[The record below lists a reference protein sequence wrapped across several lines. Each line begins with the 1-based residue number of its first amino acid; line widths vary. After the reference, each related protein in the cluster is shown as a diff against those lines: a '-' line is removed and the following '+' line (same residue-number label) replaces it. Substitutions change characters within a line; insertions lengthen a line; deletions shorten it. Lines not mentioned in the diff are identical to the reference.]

1 MFGLPF
7 VCGDS
12 VMERRDFIAT
22 FIVGILGAPRAAVAQ
37 PASGMAR
44 IGWLSYSTPTG
55 NDDLL
60 AGFLPMLKQE
70 GYTESMNLAI
80 EYRFAAGQIDRI
92 EKQAV
97 ELVRLKVDIIVAT
110 GSQAAEA
117 AKRAT
122 STIPIV
128 MVAVG
133 DPVGL
138 GLVASLNKPGGNIT
152 GLSFAQADYAAKWLE
167 YLHDVVPKATR
178 IGYLDDMS
186 APISKIFVREIQ
198 RAAQT
203 LGVSVTVYPV
213 SKPDDVVLQLDA
225 MARDR
230 VQAFVVGPTAVPRT
244 RQKEIV
250 AFAAAQ
256 RLPAMYVGRDYVD
269 AGGLMSYNAS
279 RPDIGRQG
287 ALYVVKILKG
297 ASPAELPVEEPTKIN
312 LVVNLKTASA
322 LGLTI
327 PQSLRLRA
335 DELIQ

>member
-1 MFGLPF
+1 
-7 VCGDS
+7 
-12 VMERRDFIAT
+12 
-22 FIVGILGAPRAAVAQ
+22 
-37 PASGMAR
+37 MAR
-44 IGWLSYSTPTG
+44 IGWLSMAAS

-60 AGFLPMLKQE
+60 SGFRPGLEQLGYIE
-70 GYTESMNLAI
+70 GQNIAI
-80 EYRFAAGQIDRI
+80 DYRFADGLTDRL

-97 ELVRLKVDIIVAT
+97 ELVRLRVDAIVAT

-138 GLVASLNKPGGNIT
+138 GLVASLNRPGGNIT
-152 GLSFAQADYAAKWLE
+152 GLSYAQADTAAKWLE

-178 IGYLDDMS
+178 IGYLEDMS
-186 APISKIFVREIQ
+186 APVSRSFVREVQ

-203 LGVSVTVYPV
+203 LGVAVTVYPV
-213 SKPDDVVLQLDA
+213 TRPADVAPQLDA
-225 MARDR
+225 MARDS
-230 VQAFVVGPTAVPRT
+230 VQAFIVSPSAVPRT
-244 RQKEIV
+244 RQEEIV

-279 RPDIGRQG
+279 RPDIARQG
-287 ALYVVKILKG
+287 AIYVVKILNG
-297 ASPAELPVEEPTKIN
+297 ARPAELPVQQPARFE
-312 LVVNLKTASA
+312 LVINLKTAKV

-327 PQSLRLRA
+327 PQAMLQRA
-335 DELIQ
+335 DELLQ

>member
-1 MFGLPF
+1 MI
-7 VCGDS
+7 D
-12 VMERRDFIAT
+12 RRAFNAALV
-22 FIVGILGAPRAAVAQ
+22 VGFLGAPRVAIGQ
-37 PASGMAR
+37 PATKMAR
-44 IGWLSYSTPTG
+44 IGWLSMAAS

-60 AGFLPMLKQE
+60 SGFRPGLEQLGYIE
-70 GYTESMNLAI
+70 GQNIAI
-80 EYRFAAGQIDRI
+80 DYRFADGLTDRL

-97 ELVRLKVDIIVAT
+97 ELVRLRVDAIVAT

-138 GLVASLNKPGGNIT
+138 GLVASLNRPGGNIT
-152 GLSFAQADYAAKWLE
+152 GLSYAQADTAAKWLE

-178 IGYLDDMS
+178 IGYLEDMS
-186 APISKIFVREIQ
+186 APVSRSFVREVQ

-203 LGVSVTVYPV
+203 LGVAVTVYPV
-213 SKPDDVVLQLDA
+213 TRPADVAPQLDA
-225 MARDR
+225 MARDS
-230 VQAFVVGPTAVPRT
+230 VQAFIVSPSAVPRT
-244 RQKEIV
+244 RQEEIV

-279 RPDIGRQG
+279 RPDIARQG
-287 ALYVVKILKG
+287 AIYVVKILNG
-297 ASPAELPVEEPTKIN
+297 ARPAELPVQQPARFE
-312 LVVNLKTASA
+312 LVINLKTAKV

-327 PQSLRLRA
+327 PQAMLQRA
-335 DELIQ
+335 DELLQ